1 MTGEGESRGMTDQ
14 NEQQTG
20 LRKVPTGVRGLDE
33 ITNGGLPTGRVTLIW
48 GGVGCGKTL
57 TALEFL
63 VRGATEFGEPGV
75 MFAFEETA
83 AELMENTASLDFN
96 LQGLIDSG
104 RLVIEGGGMRPGM
117 IEGAGGFTLDGL
129 LIRLNQAIERVG
141 AKRIVLDTLDV
152 LFASLPDAKGLRD
165 ELHRLC
171 LWLRE
176 RGLTVVLT
184 AERDDQTIIRWGF
197 EEYVADCVI
206 VLDHRVDTQLS
217 TRRMRIV
224 KYRGSP
230 HGTNEYPFLIDEQGV
245 CVMPITSAGLVHEAP
260 EERVST
266 GVPELDAM
274 LGGPGLY
281 RGGTTLVS
289 GTPGCGKTSL
299 TAHFVRAACARGERC
314 IVFLFEESP
323 QQWLRN
329 MRSIGQDLK
338 PAADAGLLLF
348 HAARPTLRG
357 LEMHLAVITKMV
369 ADFQPHCVV
378 IDPISSF
385 DVVGNSIDVKTMLVR
400 LVDHLKLRGTTV
412 LMTSL
417 THADPL
423 PEQSEQQISSMVDTW
438 IFLRDVE
445 TSGERDRCVYILK
458 SRGMAHSNQVREFR
472 LTARGIELIEVYVG
486 EGAVLTGSARAAQ
499 AARER
504 AAEAASQE
512 AMRRKQLALQR
523 KRELLESRIA
533 AMRAEFAAE
542 EGLLTRLLDMDQER
556 EARHH
561 LDIEEIAKQR
571 GAGS

>member
-1 MTGEGESRGMTDQ
+1 MT
-14 NEQQTG
+14 NENKQQIG

-33 ITNGGLPTGRVTLIW
+33 ITYGGLPTGRVTLIW

-63 VRGATEFGEPGV
+63 VRGATDFNEPGV

-83 AELMENTASLDFN
+83 TELMENTATMGFDLK
-96 LQGLIDSG
+96 GLIDSG
-104 RLVIEGGGMRPGM
+104 RLAIEGGGMRPGM
-117 IEGAGGFTLDGL
+117 IEGSGGFTLDGL

-141 AKRIVLDTLDV
+141 AKRVVLDTLDV

-184 AERDDQTIIRWGF
+184 AERDEQTVIRWGF

-224 KYRGSP
+224 KYRGSA
-230 HGTNEYPFLIDEQGV
+230 HGTNEYPFLIDHQGV
-245 CVMPITSAGLVHEAP
+245 CVMPITSAGLIHEAA

-266 GVPELDAM
+266 GVPDLDAM

-281 RGGTTLVS
+281 RGGTALVS

-299 TAHFVRAACARGERC
+299 SAHFVRAACARGERC

-338 PAADAGLLLF
+338 PAVDAGLLIF
-348 HAARPTLRG
+348 SAARPTLRG
-357 LEMHLAVITKMV
+357 LEMHLAVMTKMV
-369 ADFQPHCVV
+369 ADFEPHAVV

-385 DVVGNSIDVKTMLVR
+385 DVVGDALDVKTMLVR

-412 LMTSL
+412 LMTCL
-417 THADPL
+417 THAGAS
-423 PEQSEQQISSMVDTW
+423 PEQSEQEISSIVDTW

-445 TSGERDRCVYILK
+445 SSGERNRCVYILK

-472 LTARGIELIEVYVG
+472 LSDHGISLVDVYIG
-486 EGAVLTGSARAAQ
+486 DGALLTGSARLAQ

-504 AAEAASQE
+504 EAEEE
-512 AMRRKQLALQR
+512 AQQQIERKQLALKR
-523 KRELLESRIA
+523 KRALLETRIE

-542 EGLLTRLLDMDQER
+542 EALLTRMLDMDRER
-556 EARHH
+556 EAHH
-561 LDIEEIAKQR
+561 HMDLQELAERRGIA
-571 GAGS
+571 